1 MRQRVAAL
9 FVVFGG
15 FLVQGLITVTGI
27 ISARLL
33 GVEGRG
39 ELALVVALSGMAAQ
53 LTLGGSLPNAVT
65 TRLAAQG
72 LSTRDGVGHL
82 VRRWSLIGVAAALP
96 FGVLF
101 AVLHGST
108 GEVVVWQLAVCVVA
122 LALLNMAYRLLLAGL
137 LGEGAPMTR
146 VAVATM
152 LPQTLVTI
160 VMIGLFL
167 TVDSTTPLVLSLV
180 MVGAVTIG
188 MVVGVALLA
197 RPVQP
202 PPPPLEGADL
212 WRLTRQTYVGS
223 IGPLDGLAL
232 DRTLVGAIIGTVALG
247 LYAAAAALASLPAM
261 MGTGLAAVLLP
272 RVARVQA
279 DEALQRATVRRWL
292 LGAAL
297 LLGVLSATLVV
308 SAEWIIV
315 LAFGREFESAVPVA
329 HWLVAASGL
338 LGFRR
343 VLVAVLQ
350 GRERGGVASW
360 IELALT
366 PVLVAA
372 IAVAA
377 SAGRVEAVG
386 VAMFVTAV
394 ASVVALGVA
403 LHVTA
408 PSVGAHRGS
417 RRGPARAG
425 AQRR

>member
-1 MRQRVAAL
+1 MTQRLAAL

-15 FLVQGLITVTGI
+15 FLVQGLLTVTGI

-65 TRLAAQG
+65 TRLAARG
-72 LSTRDGVGHL
+72 LSARDGVGHL
-82 VRRWSLIGVAAALP
+82 VRRWSLLGLAAAVP

-108 GEVVVWQLAVCVVA
+108 GEVGVWRLAVCVVA

-146 VAVATM
+146 IALATM

-160 VMIGLFL
+160 VMVGLFL
-167 TVDSTTPLVLSLV
+167 AVDSTTPFVLALV
-180 MVGAVTIG
+180 MVGAFAVG

-197 RPVQP
+197 RPVDP
-202 PPPPLEGADL
+202 APPPLEGGDL

-223 IGPLDGLAL
+223 IGPIDGLAL

-247 LYAAAAALASLPAM
+247 LYSAAAALASLPAM

-272 RVARVQA
+272 RVARHQDDPDA
-279 DEALQRATVRRWL
+279 QRATVRRWVVAAAAVLGL
-292 LGAAL
+292 LT
-297 LLGVLSATLVV
+297 ATLVLL
-308 SAEWIIV
+308 ADWIIV
-315 LAFGREFESAVPVA
+315 VAFGREFESAVPVA

-338 LGFRR
+338 LGLRR

-350 GRERGGVASW
+350 GRDRGGVASW

-366 PVLVAA
+366 PVLVVA
-372 IAVAA
+372 IVVAA
-377 SAGRVEAVG
+377 RADAVEAVG
-386 VAMFVTAV
+386 VAMLVTAS
-394 ASVVALGVA
+394 ASVVLLLAALRA
-403 LHVTA
+403 T
-408 PSVGAHRGS
+408 
-417 RRGPARAG
+417 GPARSRPAHR
-425 AQRR
+425 A